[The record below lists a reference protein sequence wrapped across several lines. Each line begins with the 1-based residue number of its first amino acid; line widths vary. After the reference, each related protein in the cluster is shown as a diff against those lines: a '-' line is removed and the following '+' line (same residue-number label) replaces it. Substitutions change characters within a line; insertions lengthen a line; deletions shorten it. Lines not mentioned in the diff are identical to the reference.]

1 MHLSRALS
9 GRKLWIRV
17 NWFPTIVIG
26 LAWLVI
32 SFLHY
37 STAPGLSRLH
47 TVYRYFYFLP
57 IVYAALRFGYWG
69 GLITASATTLAFA
82 PHVFFKWGN
91 FPQDSLNDLLVVVVF
106 FGVAVITGITID
118 RVHAAESRQASALHR
133 LAASLHQ
140 LEVQGEEL
148 RRAERLSA
156 LGLLAG
162 GLAHEIR
169 NPVGIIRASAQLM
182 SLDQQPDMTET
193 TRVIQEETDRIEAL
207 IQDLLDYAGDV
218 PLQCVQTEVV
228 ALLVEVQ
235 ERLKPL
241 TVSSNVSVAV
251 AVAPDLPPVC
261 VDAEQIQRA
270 LVNICVNGIQAMER
284 DGRLS
289 LCAKFASTDVDFIQI
304 YIADNGPG
312 IPADLQHHIF
322 DPFFTTRDE
331 GAGLGLSVVERIVED
346 HHGRIWVESQ
356 PNSGAT
362 FILQLPVARNIE
374 A

>member
-9 GRKLWIRV
+9 GGRRWIRV
-17 NWFPTIVIG
+17 NWFPIIAIG

-69 GLITASATTLAFA
+69 GLITASATTVAFA

-91 FPQDSLNDLLVVVVF
+91 FPQDSLNDLLVAVVF
-106 FGVAVITGITID
+106 FGVAIITGITID
-118 RVHAAESRQASALHR
+118 RAHAAEARQASALHR

-140 LEVQGEEL
+140 LEIQGGEL

-169 NPVGIIRASAQLM
+169 NPVGIIRAAAQLM
-182 SLDQQPDMTET
+182 SLDQQPDMAET
-193 TRVIQEETDRIEAL
+193 TRVIQQETDRIEAL

-218 PLQCVQTEVV
+218 PLQCVQVELA

-241 TVSSNVSVAV
+241 TMSSNVSVTV

-261 VDAEQIQRA
+261 VDVEQIERA
-270 LVNICVNGIQAMER
+270 LVNICANAIQAMER
-284 DGRLS
+284 DGHLS
-289 LCAKFASTDVDFIQI
+289 LSASLSPMDAASIQMRV
-304 YIADNGPG
+304 ADSGPG
-312 IPADLQHHIF
+312 IPTEIQHQIF

-331 GAGLGLSVVERIVED
+331 GAGLGLSVVQRIVED

-356 PNSGAT
+356 RSSGAT

-374 A
+374 S